1 MGANPSTFKSNYEFD
16 NGDPNIDPRLKKE
29 EELTV
34 KQQKLAGTYKEK
46 VTPEAKFKLSDDG
59 FFVEGNEKDADKKKD
74 VKGDNSKV

>member
-46 VTPEAKFKLSDDG
+46 ATPEAKFKLSDDG

-74 VKGDNSKV
+74 VKGDNSKL